1 MLRPPLCGS
10 GTAGGS
16 CSSTSSA
23 GIAGPARRAGRRNSV
38 VLNASLLWCG
48 VPLGLPGGSV
58 VVRARGARTTTF
70 RRVTVSASQPG
81 RKPDTKVED
90 VAKDVT
96 SQLCRLRVLVKDRS
110 VELALP
116 TDVALVDMLPA
127 ILQHAGPELAD
138 EGVEHEGWV
147 LQRLGKAPLDENRT
161 AAEIGLLDGETVHL
175 RPRAASLPEIDFDDL
190 VDGIAD
196 QVRRR
201 PDRWTDAL
209 SRWML
214 LAFSGLSLVLG
225 LLVLGMD
232 GSALTRTIASGAAA
246 AALLVAATAIARSTS
261 DTVTATVLALL
272 SVPYAV
278 VCGWFLPL
286 AVDAH
291 AGTDVN
297 VTCAAVLVVVALAA
311 GLLGTADAALLF
323 VSALFAAVLAAVTAL
338 INTTTPAD
346 TGQAAAIGLVL
357 CLITLGFVP
366 TSAFRLAGLS
376 LPMLPT
382 SADEFTEDT
391 DPIPHRIVVQRS
403 VVADRY
409 MTALYLTLGVLQVV
423 LFAVIVH
430 TGSMW
435 SMIMVAVAGLL
446 LLLRSRHIDGA
457 RQRWALLVPAGF
469 CLSADALRLAAGLD
483 PFNRLWFAFAG
494 ALLLALLFVVASK
507 TLPGRKL
514 RPYWGRAVD
523 ILETLSALALIPL
536 LLAVLDVYMF
546 VRGLAG

>member
-1 MLRPPLCGS
+1 M
-10 GTAGGS
+10 
-16 CSSTSSA
+16 
-23 GIAGPARRAGRRNSV
+23 
-38 VLNASLLWCG
+38 LNASLLWCG
-48 VPLGLPGGSV
+48 VPLGLPGGAV
-58 VVRARGARTTTF
+58 PARAPGARTTTF
-70 RRVTVSASQPG
+70 RRVAVSASQPG
-81 RKPDTKVED
+81 RKPDTNVED
-90 VAKDVT
+90 AAKDVT

-147 LQRLGKAPLDENRT
+147 LQRFGKAPLDENRT
-161 AAEIGLLDGETVHL
+161 ATELGLLDGETVHL

-190 VDGIAD
+190 VDGIAE

-201 PDRWTDAL
+201 SDAWTNAL

-214 LAFSGLSLVLG
+214 LAFAGLSLVLG
-225 LLVLGMD
+225 LLVLTMD
-232 GSALTRTIASGAAA
+232 GSTFVRTIASGATGL
-246 AALLVAATAIARSTS
+246 ALLVAATAIARSTA
-261 DTVTATVLALL
+261 DTMTATVLALL
-272 SVPYAV
+272 AVPYAAL
-278 VCGWFLPL
+278 CGWLLPL
-286 AVDAH
+286 AVQ
-291 AGTDVN
+291 AGAGIDLN

-311 GLLGTADAALLF
+311 GLLGTADSALLF
-323 VSALFAAVLAAVTAL
+323 VSALFAAVLGAVTAL

-382 SADEFTEDT
+382 TADEFTEDT
-391 DPIPHRIVVQRS
+391 DPIPHQIVVQRS
-403 VVADRY
+403 AVANRY
-409 MTALYLTLGVLQVV
+409 MTGLYLTLGALQVV
-423 LFAVIVH
+423 LFAIVVH
-430 TGSMW
+430 TGAMW
-435 SMIMVAVAGLL
+435 EMIMVAVAGLL

-469 CLSADALRLAAGLD
+469 GLSADALRLVAGFD
-483 PFNRLWFAFAG
+483 PFNRFWFAFAC
-494 ALLLALLFVVASK
+494 ALLLALLLVVASK

-523 ILETLSALALIPL
+523 ILETLSALAIIPL
-536 LLAVLDVYMF
+536 LLAVLDVYML